1 MLPSSAKPAM
11 TTQLG
16 QDGPPILQG
25 LVGAL
30 LGVSPLGRVHRVAA
44 ILLDL
49 ATLTARDIPFD
60 QLSSWLH
67 KALISLPSGE

>member
-1 MLPSSAKPAM
+1 MLPSSAKPALIG
-11 TTQLG
+11 QL
-16 QDGPPILQG
+16 QRDGPPILQG

-30 LGVSPLGRVHRVAA
+30 LGVSPLARVHRVAA

-49 ATLTARDIPFD
+49 ATLAARDLTFD

-67 KALISLPSGE
+67 QALISLPSGE